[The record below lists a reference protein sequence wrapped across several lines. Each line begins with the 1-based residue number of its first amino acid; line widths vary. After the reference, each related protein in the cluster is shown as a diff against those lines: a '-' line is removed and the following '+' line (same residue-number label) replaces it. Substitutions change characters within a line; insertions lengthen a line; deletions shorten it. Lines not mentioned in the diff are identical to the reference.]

1 MKLYTFAGNTHALQ
15 TLIVARYNG
24 VDIEVPAF
32 EMGKDNKSAAFLKKS
47 PLGKVPVLETASGC
61 ICEAAAVARL
71 HARSRSA
78 SSSPA
83 PSSTRAAP
91 HRYVARMRA
100 DTNMFGAT
108 FFEAG
113 QARAARTAPQRPA
126 SPRLRLITPLSPAGR
141 SIRVQVDMWV
151 EFAKNELGAQIRE
164 TNQLR
169 R

>member
-1 MKLYTFAGNTHALQ
+1 
-15 TLIVARYNG
+15 
-24 VDIEVPAF
+24 
-32 EMGKDNKSAAFLKKS
+32 
-47 PLGKVPVLETASGC
+47 
-61 ICEAAAVARL
+61 
-71 HARSRSA
+71 
-78 SSSPA
+78 
-83 PSSTRAAP
+83 
-91 HRYVARMRA
+91 MRA

>member
-71 HARSRSA
+71 HARS
-78 SSSPA
+78 
-83 PSSTRAAP
+83 
-91 HRYVARMRA
+91 
-100 DTNMFGAT
+100 
-108 FFEAG
+108 
-113 QARAARTAPQRPA
+113 
-126 SPRLRLITPLSPAGR
+126 
-141 SIRVQVDMWV
+141 
-151 EFAKNELGAQIRE
+151 
-164 TNQLR
+164 
-169 R
+169 